1 MLRKLITCT
10 FLIRNDTLLSY
21 IIIFCCSYVFFYL
34 KRNWRWFMEE
44 IFQVKNERKMLVR
57 CSVLVGSYVQLL
69 HTRVPSLLFFKT
81 NIRIFRTSFSENT
94 SKNLLL
100 YLLKMVQHTDA
111 RVDTAL
117 SMVYPQ

>member
-81 NIRIFRTSFSENT
+81 NIRISRTSFSENT